1 MNSRWPFCMLH
12 ALVTCRIKD
21 NLFIQWFIYG
31 NLHHLISCYFYV
43 DELQRNQSGTIRNRA
58 SGECVVMDCCVNRSN
73 VQVVVWVKPGETAPD
88 IRVLL
93 INFKGR
99 TVLYI
104 EANLVT
110 E

>member
-1 MNSRWPFCMLH
+1 
-12 ALVTCRIKD
+12 
-21 NLFIQWFIYG
+21 
-31 NLHHLISCYFYV
+31 
-43 DELQRNQSGTIRNRA
+43 
-58 SGECVVMDCCVNRSN
+58 MDCCVNRSN

-104 EANLVT
+104 KANLVT